1 MSLKKLKLL
10 FVRFTNMIYD
20 ALAILESFCTMIALE
35 NILEL
40 IWELPPVQCSWQ
52 MISLKQLMMM
62 MRKWQ
67 KPLLQL
73 SWPWLPGAE
82 QLFTPSRLA
91 LGDEADEE
99 EGRQGKGE
107 EGKEGGSRG
116 YLEDQGC
123 S

>member
-20 ALAILESFCTMIALE
+20 ALVILESFCTMIALE

-40 IWELPPVQCSWQ
+40 IWELPLVQCSASRQ

-91 LGDEADEE
+91 LVGDEADEE

-107 EGKEGGSRG
+107 EGKE
-116 YLEDQGC
+116 
-123 S
+123 

>member
-1 MSLKKLKLL
+1 
-10 FVRFTNMIYD
+10 
-20 ALAILESFCTMIALE
+20 
-35 NILEL
+35 
-40 IWELPPVQCSWQ
+40 
-52 MISLKQLMMM
+52 M

-67 KPLLQL
+67 KQLVQL

-82 QLFTPSRLA
+82 QLFSGFSPSWLA

-107 EGKEGGSRG
+107 EGKEGGSG
-116 YLEDQGC
+116 GHLEDQGC

>member
-1 MSLKKLKLL
+1 M
-10 FVRFTNMIYD
+10 M
-20 ALAILESFCTMIALE
+20 
-35 NILEL
+35 
-40 IWELPPVQCSWQ
+40 
-52 MISLKQLMMM
+52 MISLNQLMT

-67 KPLLQL
+67 KQLVQL

-82 QLFTPSRLA
+82 QLFSGFSLSWLA

-107 EGKEGGSRG
+107 EGKEGGSG
-116 YLEDQGC
+116 EHLEDQGC

>member
-1 MSLKKLKLL
+1 MN
-10 FVRFTNMIYD
+10 VM
-20 ALAILESFCTMIALE
+20 M
-35 NILEL
+35 
-40 IWELPPVQCSWQ
+40 

-62 MRKWQ
+62 RKWQ
-67 KPLLQL
+67 KQLVQL

-82 QLFTPSRLA
+82 QLFSGFSPSRLA

-107 EGKEGGSRG
+107 EGKEGGSG
-116 YLEDQGC
+116 GHLEDQGC